1 MKRGP
6 TRRRLRRVTP
16 SQPESLTTHTHNHS
30 NLAMNA
36 AAGWICR
43 RCLLRSSFPIRTSAF
58 VRRQTTNASPDSV
71 SPAVLKRARAIAAE
85 HAQLSQKLVDS
96 FDTRT
101 AKKVGETTPIVT
113 ALKEWERAN
122 EVCLLNGR
130 RSTIPSNS
138 RPHSPSP
145 NSAASSTTTPPTESS
160 ATSPPTTSPTP
171 PPSSPSPRKP

>member
-1 MKRGP
+1 
-6 TRRRLRRVTP
+6 
-16 SQPESLTTHTHNHS
+16 
-30 NLAMNA
+30 MNA

-43 RCLLRSSFPIRTSAF
+43 RCLLRSSFAIRASAF

-113 ALKEWERAN
+113 ALKEWEKAN
-122 EVCLLNGR
+122 EVCLNGR

-145 NSAASSTTTPPTESS
+145 NFAASSTTTPPTESS
-160 ATSPPTTSPTP
+160 ATSPPTTFPTP